1 MYFHVNLFRPTHVIL
16 TLSILSTTVPEDY
29 DINPQTSRRGDR
41 SHHPELRSASVEYVA
56 PSEYMVREREN
67 DRFSLIVSRFT
78 LLVPST
84 QAHVNFVVSI
94 ACMVHVQAWSRS
106 SFLFKL

>member
-1 MYFHVNLFRPTHVIL
+1 MGISNVILEYTDYFFCTFVRLFRPTHVIL

-56 PSEYMVREREN
+56 PSEYMVSEN
-67 DRFSLIVSRFT
+67 DRFW
-78 LLVPST
+78 LVVPLVCTSYLHKNT
-84 QAHVNFVVSI
+84 V
-94 ACMVHVQAWSRS
+94 
-106 SFLFKL
+106 

>member
-1 MYFHVNLFRPTHVIL
+1 MGISNVILEYTDHTIVHLYAYLDPHMLFL

-56 PSEYMVREREN
+56 PSEYMVSERTN
-67 DRFSLIVSRFT
+67 DSG
-78 LLVPST
+78 
-84 QAHVNFVVSI
+84 
-94 ACMVHVQAWSRS
+94 
-106 SFLFKL
+106 